1 MTEVA
6 GSVKQIGQGLTQTS
20 YNYEPLDALVD
31 IVTNAAGMLF
41 LMNAVVALAN
51 PCL

>member
-6 GSVKQIGQGLTQTS
+6 GTVKQVGQGLTQKT

-31 IVTNAAGMLF
+31 IVTNAAGTLF

-51 PCL
+51 QYL